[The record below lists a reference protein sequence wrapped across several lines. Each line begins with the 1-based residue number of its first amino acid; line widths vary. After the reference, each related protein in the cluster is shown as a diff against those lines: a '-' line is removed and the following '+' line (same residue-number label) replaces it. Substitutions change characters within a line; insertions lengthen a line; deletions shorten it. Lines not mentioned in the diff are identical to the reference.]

1 MAFQKSRV
9 YVNKLTPVARYA
21 VMTLLALIFALPIIY
36 MAVSSLKPYEQI
48 LRDSTSIRAFLP
60 IGDLSLA
67 NYADALRRAP
77 VGRFLFNSGLVTVL
91 TVISGLFI
99 NSLAAFAFSRLRW
112 KGQQLILSVII
123 TLIIIPFETIA
134 IPLLFIVN
142 NLPWL
147 DANGFTLG
155 WLNSY
160 HVQIVPF
167 IADAYS
173 IFLFVQF
180 FKEIPG
186 ELFDAARID
195 GANWFQV
202 FLRVVIPLSGPV
214 YATVAIL
221 RFLTMWNQYLWPV
234 LVIRTDQFR
243 PIMVGWGYFGGGG
256 GVSMAYLTIA
266 TLPVLILFFVLQHA
280 FIRSISVT
288 GNKG

>member
-1 MAFQKSRV
+1 MAVQKSRG
-9 YVNKLTPVARYA
+9 YVNKLASVTRYVA
-21 VMTLLALIFALPIIY
+21 MILLALIFALPIIY
-36 MAVSSLKPYEQI
+36 MAVSALKPYDQI
-48 LRDSTSIRAFLP
+48 LRDSVSLRAFLP

-67 NYADALRRAP
+67 NYAAALQRAP
-77 VGRFLFNSGLVTVL
+77 VGRFLFNSGLITAL
-91 TVISGLFI
+91 TVISGLLV
-99 NSLAAFAFSRLRW
+99 NSLAAFALSRLRW

-123 TLIIIPFETIA
+123 AVIIIPFETIA
-134 IPLLFIVN
+134 IPLLFVVN

-173 IFLFVQF
+173 IYLFVQF
-180 FKEIPG
+180 FKAIPG

-195 GANWFQV
+195 GANWFQI
-202 FLRVVIPLSGPV
+202 FSRIVIPLSGPV

-221 RFLTMWNQYLWPV
+221 RFLMMWNQYLWPV
-234 LVIRTDQFR
+234 LVIQTDQFR
-243 PIMVGWGYFGGGG
+243 PVMVGWGYFGGWG
-256 GVSMAYLTIA
+256 GVSMAYLTMA

-280 FIRSISVT
+280 FIKSISVA

>member
-180 FKEIPG
+180 FKGIPG

-195 GANWFQV
+195 GANWFQI
-202 FLRVVIPLSGPV
+202 FLRIVIPLSGPV

-234 LVIRTDQFR
+234 
-243 PIMVGWGYFGGGG
+243 
-256 GVSMAYLTIA
+256 
-266 TLPVLILFFVLQHA
+266 
-280 FIRSISVT
+280 
-288 GNKG
+288 